1 MEKIN
6 FVNNSAPA
14 LNATNLNKLQDN
26 IEDSMKSEQT
36 TSDTDTYSC
45 NYINSIIETGT
56 NSDGSWIKYKDGTMI
71 CYITKEYNNINVI
84 NEWGSVYE
92 SDRIQLGNFPQQF
105 INTPTVTANCVGGST
120 VFLESLSPTNTS
132 IGETWFM
139 RPVSQS
145 NISPKISFIA
155 IGKWK

>member
-1 MEKIN
+1 M
-6 FVNNSAPA
+6 NNSTPA
-14 LNATNLNKLQDN
+14 LNATNLNKIQDN

-56 NSDGSWIKYKDGTMI
+56 NSDGSWIKYNDGTMI
-71 CYITKEYNNINVI
+71 CYITKEYNNVNITNS
-84 NEWGSVYE
+84 WGSVYE

-105 INTPTVTANCVGGST
+105 INIPTITANCVRGLS
-120 VFLESLSPTNTS
+120 VFLEALSPTNTS

-145 NISPKISFIA
+145 NTSSTISFIA